1 MNDEMMETAEN
12 KGEQLDDYLPL
23 QNNES
28 AEIINRLTTLAFA
41 YCPVPL
47 NS

>member
-1 MNDEMMETAEN
+1 MNQKMMETAEN

-28 AEIINRLTTLAFA
+28 TEIINRLISLAFA

>member
-1 MNDEMMETAEN
+1 MDKKMMETAEN
-12 KGEQLDDYLPL
+12 KGERLDDYLPL

-28 AEIINRLTTLAFA
+28 TEIINRLISLAFA

>member
-1 MNDEMMETAEN
+1 MCEKMTETAEISSA
-12 KGEQLDDYLPL
+12 ELDDNSSY
-23 QNNES
+23 QNNEFS
-28 AEIINRLTTLAFA
+28 ETINRLTTLAFA

>member
-1 MNDEMMETAEN
+1 MDQKMTEKTEN
-12 KGEQLDDYLPL
+12 RVGELDDNSSY

-28 AEIINRLTTLAFA
+28 TETINRLIALAFA

>member
-1 MNDEMMETAEN
+1 MDEKMTEKTEN
-12 KGEQLDDYLPL
+12 RAEQLDDNSSY

-28 AEIINRLTTLAFA
+28 TEIINRLISLAFA

>member
-12 KGEQLDDYLPL
+12 KGEQLDDNSSY
-23 QNNES
+23 QNNEFS
-28 AEIINRLTTLAFA
+28 EIINRLTTLAFA

>member
-1 MNDEMMETAEN
+1 MNEKMMETVEN
-12 KGEQLDDYLPL
+12 RTEQLDDNSSY
-23 QNNES
+23 QNNEFS
-28 AEIINRLTTLAFA
+28 ETVNRLTTLAFA